1 MKGTP
6 LTEEIYNYV
15 VENFATEERALLE
28 RMQARAEAAGVPMIM
43 VSEDQAKFI
52 EFFLRAIKAN
62 NVLDVGTLFGYS
74 AAIMSRAVGPD
85 GTVTSLEYSELHGEV
100 ARENLAAEGIA
111 NVNVVIGPALDYM
124 KGMPSDSFDFVLI
137 DADKV
142 NYVNYMRESLRLVK
156 RGGVIAGDN
165 AMAFGLLMK
174 DLPESDPEFQ
184 SVNAIREFNKAFAAE
199 RSLFSIIVPTGD
211 GMAMGVVEK

>member
-6 LTEEIYNYV
+6 LTEEIYQYV
-15 VENFATEERALLE
+15 VDNFARDERALLE
-28 RMQARAEAAGVPMIM
+28 RMQARAEVAGVPMIM

-52 EFFLRAIKAN
+52 EFFLRAIKAR

-74 AAIMSRAVGPD
+74 AAIMSRAVGAD
-85 GTVTSLEYSELHGEV
+85 GTVTSLEYNQMHGEV
-100 ARENLAAEGIA
+100 ARENLKAERIS

-124 KGMPSDSFDFVLI
+124 KGMPSDSIDFVLI

-165 AMAFGLLMK
+165 AMAFGLLMA

-184 SVNAIREFNKAFAAE
+184 SVNAIRQFNKTFAAE